1 MDMPKT
7 TDLKA
12 LRIIFYI
19 QIGLIAL
26 MGILFILGSVNAG
39 VKVGAFFFT
48 IILGALGASVSLLR
62 QVLDRSH
69 FSNGLDDPFKI
80 FTLVIPIMYGTVM
93 AGIAYLLFMSGILSG
108 DGGNGLLTT
117 NLFPNFDHP
126 EATDMTLME
135 EFRQVTPDGMQNTG
149 KLLVW
154 CFLAG
159 YSERFV
165 TGILR
170 RLEQPS
176 VGG

>member
-1 MDMPKT
+1 MPKT

-12 LRIIFYI
+12 LRLIFYI
-19 QIGLIAL
+19 QIGLVAL
-26 MGILFILGSVNAG
+26 MGLLFLLGSIKG
-39 VKVGAFFFT
+39 GIRVGAFFFT

-62 QVLDRSH
+62 QILEQSH
-69 FSNGLDDPFKI
+69 FSIGLDGPFKV
-80 FTLVIPIMYGTVM
+80 FTLMMPIMYGTVM

-117 NLFPNFDHP
+117 NLFPNFIHP
-126 EATDMTLME
+126 ETKNMTLME
-135 EFRQVTPDGMQNTG
+135 QFRQVTPDGMQNTG

-159 YSERFV
+159 YSESDV
-165 TGILR
+165 TGILG